1 MIEAV
6 NQAESVINDIE
17 SKMEEFKDQLPE
29 SEVLHTH
36 AHFMNHLRLF
46 QYIAL
51 FQTTTLKDE
60 IAKLREKLANKDNET
75 AESIRQAYGDM
86 QKASLKLF
94 ELAYKKVRGREEGR
108 QQREDFHF
116 LLLLQMASEKE
127 SGSGGAKTTDE
138 TTTEGEATE
147 ASEEKK
153 DK

>member
-36 AHFMNHLRLF
+36 AHFMNHLRSF

-94 ELAYKKVRGREEGR
+94 ELAYKKVRGREGGR
-108 QQREDFHF
+108 QQRGLSLPLVVADG
-116 LLLLQMASEKE
+116 K
-127 SGSGGAKTTDE
+127 
-138 TTTEGEATE
+138 
-147 ASEEKK
+147 
-153 DK
+153 